1 MILQVVYF
9 SRPNSDV
16 PLRSLFEDPKEAEE
30 RGEELM
36 NADAW
41 VANRAK
47 KWNSANYKGRES
59 YKESRGTEHNRDK
72 DLPTLD
78 KPAKEVEAV

>member
-1 MILQVVYF
+1 
-9 SRPNSDV
+9 
-16 PLRSLFEDPKEAEE
+16 
-30 RGEELM
+30 M

-47 KWNSANYKGRES
+47 KWNSANYKDKES
-59 YKESRGTEHNRDK
+59 YKASRGTEHNRERDI
-72 DLPTLD
+72 PMFD